1 MTPDVDK
8 SKQQDDNL
16 SNASSESNGERRS
29 SSIASAFM
37 GILAGEGLEL
47 DMQEYEAIDSYEAAE
62 ASQLSF
68 ETGEVIM
75 VLDKMEDGKLTVGII
90 VTFSCCIQLR

>member
-1 MTPDVDK
+1 
-8 SKQQDDNL
+8 
-16 SNASSESNGERRS
+16 
-29 SSIASAFM
+29 M

-47 DMQEYEAIDSYEAAE
+47 DMQEYEAIDSYKAAE

-90 VTFSCCIQLR
+90 VTFSCCIQLRRLPSVYPHLQYPN